1 MSRQPPAP
9 QLCWIIPRI
18 PIAPEHHVP
27 MCRYYLPLWGG
38 SKVPDT
44 YAESAVVTEWIF
56 RACDAYQQ
64 QRGTVAHGPAWK
76 TAAIDMLLR
85 ALEEKGDP
93 SDASPADLPL
103 DQGC

>member
-9 QLCWIIPRI
+9 QLCGSIPRI
-18 PIAPEHHVP
+18 PIAPEHHVT
-27 MCRYYLPLWGG
+27 MCRYDRSRWGG
-38 SKVPDT
+38 RNVPDT
-44 YAESAVVTEWIF
+44 YAESAVVTEGIV
-56 RACDAYQQ
+56 RACDADQQ

-76 TAAIDMLLR
+76 TAAIDRRLR

-93 SDASPADLPL
+93 SDATPEDLPL